1 MNINHLK
8 AFSDNYMWTIEH
20 KGNFA
25 IVDPGD
31 AKPIHEFINK
41 TGLNLSEVLITHH
54 HWDHTGGLEEVISEY
69 DCLAYGPEG
78 GHIKGITNPLK
89 DQDNFTILEDIDFK
103 AFAAP
108 GHTNDQLSFF
118 TDSHETPVVFSGDT
132 LFYGGCG
139 RLFEGT
145 PKDMLFS
152 MDRYTELP
160 KDTLVYC
167 GHEYTESNLK
177 FALAVEPE
185 NEDLKKTIKE
195 VSVMRKQNLPSLP
208 TSIGTELLINPFMRC
223 REAPVIDAANN
234 LSSDKLTEPH
244 EVLSEIREWKD
255 NF

>member
-1 MNINHLK
+1 
-8 AFSDNYMWTIEH
+8 
-20 KGNFA
+20 
-25 IVDPGD
+25 
-31 AKPIHEFINK
+31 
-41 TGLNLSEVLITHH
+41 
-54 HWDHTGGLEEVISEY
+54 
-69 DCLAYGPEG
+69 
-78 GHIKGITNPLK
+78 
-89 DQDNFTILEDIDFK
+89 
-103 AFAAP
+103 
-108 GHTNDQLSFF
+108 
-118 TDSHETPVVFSGDT
+118 
-132 LFYGGCG
+132 
-139 RLFEGT
+139 
-145 PKDMLFS
+145 MLFS

-160 KDTLVYC
+160 KNTLVYC

-185 NEDLKKTIKE
+185 NEDLKKKIKE